1 MPRKIPIIQL
11 RPGMKVVKT
20 DISWEKMPFW
30 QSPFI
35 VSTSEDIVRLTTCC
49 TEVFV
54 ESEEDKIDQVATS
67 DTLHSEVAPTESV
80 TPVVRKQQKKTAVKS
95 ADVIKEAHSDVQKKQ
110 LPVQKKREKTANRQP
125 LEVISAGTDK
135 STLRE
140 KITVNFA
147 VQSYH
152 RTLSVLKQSFDQLRM
167 GKALQ
172 ADLLESSMTPLMM
185 SSVARPE
192 TLAIICN
199 LKEEQN
205 TLEQKSLDV
214 AVLCLMFGRS
224 LGMNRKQLQRLG
236 MAALLH
242 DVGMLKI
249 PAHILKQKDTLSS
262 GQRAHMQKHVE
273 HSCRLMNVSEKLI
286 PLKSII
292 AFHHERYD
300 GQGYPRGI
308 KGNRIPLEARILGLV
323 AAYEAMI
330 RQREYSQRL
339 STTQALRELYRLRNK
354 AFDSKLTERFIK
366 SMGVYPPGT
375 LVQLNN
381 GYVGMVVSINE
392 SLPSRP
398 CVQMVCNPD
407 GATLDNPEPID
418 LARKD
423 YTKLQVAKAVEP
435 DKVPGEALQ
444 QIKDN
449 LGIAAEAA

>member
-20 DISWEKMPFW
+20 DISWDKMPFW

-49 TEVFV
+49 AEVFI
-54 ESEEDKIDQVATS
+54 ESEEDKINQIATS
-67 DTLHSEVAPTESV
+67 DTSCSAVISAESDAR
-80 TPVVRKQQKKTAVKS
+80 TQQQKTAVKS
-95 ADVIKEAHSDVQKKQ
+95 DGVVKEAYSGVQQEQ
-110 LPVQKKREKTANRQP
+110 LRTKEVRGKTANRQS
-125 LEVISAGTDK
+125 LKVISASTDK
-135 STLRE
+135 SILRE

-172 ADLLESSMTPLMM
+172 ADLLESSMMPLMM

-199 LKEEQN
+199 LKEEKN

-224 LGMNRKQLQRLG
+224 LGMNKKQLQRLG

-262 GQRAHMQKHVE
+262 AQRVHMQKHVE

-323 AAYEAMI
+323 ATYEAMI
-330 RQREYSQRL
+330 RQREYAQRL
-339 STTQALRELYRLRNK
+339 STTQALRDLYRLRNK
-354 AFDSKLTERFIK
+354 AFDSQLTERFIK

-381 GYVGMVVSINE
+381 GYVGMVVSVNE

-407 GATLDNPEPID
+407 GATLDNPEPIN
-418 LARKD
+418 LASKD
-423 YTKLQVAKAVEP
+423 YIKLQVAKALEP
-435 DKVPGEALQ
+435 DKVPSEALQ

-449 LGIAAEAA
+449 LGIAAQAA